1 MNILPESRR
10 PDRIAE
16 LAESNVSQP
25 VVSLPPPAGP
35 SIVADSGKIRTGKGM
50 RLLPHPTDR

>member
-1 MNILPESRR
+1 MNILPENGR
-10 PDRIAE
+10 PDQIAE
-16 LAESNVSQP
+16 LTESNACRP

-50 RLLPHPTDR
+50 RLLPHATDR